1 MLTSEILGI
10 VLSGA
15 QPENL
20 DYQTVFVELCHSLN
34 NMLKKHIYI
43 DSKLSGSTGVM
54 VMSHEKK
61 LICANVGDSRA
72 VLYRLVDESQLEF
85 IPMSRDQKP
94 SDPAERQRI
103 IAHGGKVHPC
113 RCRFV

>member
-1 MLTSEILGI
+1 
-10 VLSGA
+10 
-15 QPENL
+15 
-20 DYQTVFVELCHSLN
+20 
-34 NMLKKHIYI
+34 MLKKHIYI

-54 VMSHEKK
+54 VMSHQKK

-72 VLYRLVDESQLEF
+72 VLYRVVDESQLEF

-94 SDPAERQRI
+94 SDPTERQRI

-113 RCRFV
+113 RRRILLLQCRRASSSVLLVSGTNSVTYLA

>member
-1 MLTSEILGI
+1 
-10 VLSGA
+10 
-15 QPENL
+15 
-20 DYQTVFVELCHSLN
+20 
-34 NMLKKHIYI
+34 MLKKHIYI

-54 VMSHEKK
+54 VMSHQKK

-72 VLYRLVDESQLEF
+72 VLYRVVDEMQLEF

-94 SDPAERQRI
+94 SDPTERQRI

-113 RCRFV
+113 RRRIILI

>member
-1 MLTSEILGI
+1 
-10 VLSGA
+10 
-15 QPENL
+15 
-20 DYQTVFVELCHSLN
+20 
-34 NMLKKHIYI
+34 MLKKHIYI

-72 VLYRLVDESQLEF
+72 VLYRLVDETQLEF

-94 SDPAERQRI
+94 SDPAERQRV

-113 RCRFV
+113 RRSLV